1 MFKYTPLYSNGKEPN
16 IEENDIYR
24 IEIPYVPLFS
34 LNSDTTQKNEKTAQ
48 KTDEF
53 AQNLPR
59 NCPENNLLIRIFQ
72 SRNLEMKQAF
82 RNAP

>member
-1 MFKYTPLYSNGKEPN
+1 MFKYTPLYSNGKEPD

-34 LNSDTTQKNEKTAQ
+34 LNSDTTQENGETAQKTTQKNEKTAQ

-53 AQNLPR
+53 AQKLPR
-59 NCPENNLLIRIFQ
+59 
-72 SRNLEMKQAF
+72 KHT
-82 RNAP
+82 